1 MKSGGNM
8 LTKVPEGFTDP
19 NRVSS
24 SKSEKSTKSLSREM
38 GTLKLF
44 NPDKVTE
51 FFETTARLS
60 RPLGKPEEKDVSEK
74 GVDTKKAATTKKSGG
89 MKVSVGGTEKK
100 KAAAKILKKKGFKV
114 KASEIPS
121 RVARKLV
128 SGDIDAAEAFEM
140 IQASKKEKA
149 EKTEKAEKAKS
160 EETKEKAETILK
172 GGGRQLDAV
181 VDDGTAV
188 C

>member
-1 MKSGGNM
+1 MKAGGNM
-8 LTKVPEGFTDP
+8 LTKVPNGFTDP
-19 NRVSS
+19 NKVSS
-24 SKSEKSTKSLSREM
+24 SKPEKSTKSLSREM

-60 RPLGKPEEKDVSEK
+60 RPLGEPEEKDVSEK

-121 RVARKLV
+121 RVTRKLI

-149 EKTEKAEKAKS
+149 EESKTKKAKEAEKKKAEKTPD
-160 EETKEKAETILK
+160 EK
-172 GGGRQLDAV
+172 GGRVLDAV
-181 VDDGTAV
+181 VDDGTRV